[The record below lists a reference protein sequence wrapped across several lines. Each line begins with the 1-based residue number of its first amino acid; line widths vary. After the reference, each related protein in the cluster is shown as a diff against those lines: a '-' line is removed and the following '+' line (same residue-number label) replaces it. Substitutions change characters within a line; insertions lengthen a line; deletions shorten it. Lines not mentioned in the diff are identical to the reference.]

1 MIIRNNSLLD
11 SHSRK
16 NPFFNQFT
24 NNLII
29 KKPLLINSK
38 LTQNYTQK
46 NIFSAN
52 KSNKENEISIS
63 LNNNNNNEKIKNKYK
78 KILLPSLSSNS
89 NTFQTLILSTKTNE
103 SKDNTIQ
110 SQKKLIKLKKIKL
123 NNENGRYLSSFKNNR
138 YLNKL
143 YHEDLELK
151 KKFERF
157 KKNNIHNLSNF
168 SFKNYNIKL
177 LRLSSINLSSEN
189 YQIFKKNMQNIEC
202 GMKGIK
208 LQRKNRWINFL
219 ERIENFAPEGLKQ
232 KLINLSLSKD
242 KKYERL

>member
-11 SHSRK
+11 LYPKKSL
-16 NPFFNQFT
+16 FFNKIS
-24 NNLII
+24 NNLVI
-29 KKPLLINSK
+29 KKPLLIKSNKLSK
-38 LTQNYTQK
+38 NYTQK

-52 KSNKENEISIS
+52 KSSKEAEISIS
-63 LNNNNNNEKIKNKYK
+63 LNNDNKEKIKNKYK
-78 KILLPSLSSNS
+78 KILLPSLPSNS

-123 NNENGRYLSSFKNNR
+123 NNENERYLSSLKNNR

-157 KKNNIHNLSNF
+157 KKKNIHNLTKF

-177 LRLSSINLSSEN
+177 LRLSSIDLSSEN

-202 GMKGIK
+202 GMKGIR
-208 LQRKNRWINFL
+208 LQRKNKWIHFL

-232 KLINLSLSKD
+232 KLIKLSLSKD
-242 KKYERL
+242 KTYEGL